1 VPAPV
6 RAYFEAL
13 RADDDGAVL
22 ALFAPDA
29 VVVDREAEIR
39 GAAEIREWQLGPVA
53 ANDATIELLGGE
65 PLTGGG
71 YQARVRMTGSFPGGV
86 AEALFDFRSSDG
98 KISRLEISPL

>member
-1 VPAPV
+1 
-6 RAYFEAL
+6 
-13 RADDDGAVL
+13 L

-39 GAAEIREWQLGPVA
+39 GAAAIREWQLGPVA
-53 ANDATIELLGGE
+53 ASDATIELLGGE

-71 YQARVRMTGSFPGGV
+71 YRVRVRMTGSFPGGV

-98 KISRLEISPL
+98 QISHLGISPL